1 MQNLKG
7 CTVAALCVTLGL
19 IGQRGWAQEAPA
31 NPAPTPSATAAAA
44 TTDAAVDSAA
54 LTLGG
59 EVVLRL
65 HGGVGGYT
73 AQQRIDVI
81 LGRLTPI
88 LGVPNIQPGDVVVY
102 TPPAQ
107 GKGNRAP
114 VVYALGH
121 RLITVDPATVKAAG
135 GGTPLTMAVKL
146 AKHLQQLLPRINWRP
161 SNAPEPKVPAN
172 PPLLVT
178 SDFNKVGG
186 AVGTVI
192 LRGKPVIRL
201 RGPQP
206 IGLTP
211 AERADLISARL
222 DRLSSKVESD
232 STDAVTVAEVPA
244 ETDTPVKPHAAAGQP
259 APVKVEQAAQIVLA
273 GTALLTVEPAE
284 AHAAGAASSAA
295 LAQSWAKNIRGAL
308 GLPLAPAA
316 VPPAASKTA
325 PITPPAS

>member
-1 MQNLKG
+1 MQTLKSRA
-7 CTVAALCVTLGL
+7 VAALCVTLGL
-19 IGQRGWAQEAPA
+19 MGQTGWAQEAPA
-31 NPAPTPSATAAAA
+31 SPAPSPAAA
-44 TTDAAVDSAA
+44 TTTDAADSAA

-102 TPPAQ
+102 TPSAQ
-107 GKGNRAP
+107 SKGNRAP

-121 RLITVDPATVKAAG
+121 RLITVDPATAKDAG
-135 GGTPLTMAVKL
+135 GGTPRAMAVKL

-161 SNAPEPKVPAN
+161 SNAPEPNVPAN

-178 SDFNKVGG
+178 SDFAKVGG
-186 AVGTVI
+186 AIGTVV

-206 IGLTP
+206 IGFTP
-211 AERADLISARL
+211 AERADIISARL
-222 DRLSSKVESD
+222 DRIAPKLESA
-232 STDAVTVAEVPA
+232 STDAVTVVEVPA
-244 ETDTPVKPHAAAGQP
+244 SATTPAKSSAAPAAGS
-259 APVKVEQAAQIVLA
+259 ANAAQLVLA
-273 GTALLTVEPAE
+273 GTPLLTVEPTE
-284 AHAAGAASSAA
+284 ARAAGAASSAA
-295 LAQSWAKNIRGAL
+295 LAQSWAKNIRAAL
-308 GLPLAPAA
+308 GLPPASTVTPPIPAAKAAPLAPS
-316 VPPAASKTA
+316 AS
-325 PITPPAS
+325 